1 MKLITK
7 EIEKNAPRL
16 RASKGGDDAKVIA
29 KFFNPVGNGTWFMT
43 EYDPEDRMGFGFAEI
58 CPGCGELGY
67 FSIDELESVTLP
79 LGLGIERDLYFGEKT
94 LKEAKATIGY

>member
-16 RASKGGDDAKVIA
+16 NASKGGDDAKVIA
-29 KFFNPVGNGTWFMT
+29 KFFNPVGRGTWFMT
-43 EYDPEDRMGFGFAEI
+43 EYDPKTHEAFGFAEI
-58 CPGCGELGY
+58 LLGCGELGY
-67 FSIDELESVTLP
+67 FSIDEMESVELP
-79 LGLGIERDLYFGEKT
+79 LGLGIERDLCFGNPT